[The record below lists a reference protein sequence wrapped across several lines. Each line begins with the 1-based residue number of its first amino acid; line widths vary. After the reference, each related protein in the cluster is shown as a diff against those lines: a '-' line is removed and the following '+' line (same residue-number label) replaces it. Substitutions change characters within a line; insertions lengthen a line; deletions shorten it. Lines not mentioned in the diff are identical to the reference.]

1 MTAAERGK
9 VFIHAVVC
17 YVKGILQRSMCT
29 EDHLQR
35 ANFLLLGVATWLF
48 VRSWKEATREL
59 PGAQAAPG
67 G

>member
-1 MTAAERGK
+1 MARSML
-9 VFIHAVVC
+9 HAVVC
-17 YVKGILQRSMCT
+17 CVKGILQCSVCT
-29 EDHLQR
+29 AHNLQR
-35 ANFLLLGVATWLF
+35 AHVLLVGVATWLF

>member
-1 MTAAERGK
+1 MQWYAVLRASSTA
-9 VFIHAVVC
+9 H
-17 YVKGILQRSMCT
+17 
-29 EDHLQR
+29 HLQG
-35 ANFLLLGVATWLF
+35 AHLLLLGMATWLF